1 VYFSLIILIY
11 KGNQGFLDQHLALR
25 WINSNVEKFGGDP
38 NRITLLGYGSGALY
52 VSYHL
57 VYKPGWTLFRNVILQ
72 SLSPINLAK
81 NHLSAKS
88 ATTRTNLFVDYLNCS
103 SLKCLYDMDTAD
115 LIAKS
120 RSFLYLNMSRQSKL
134 STLFLKSTFQPV
146 VDGTIFKE
154 SIIKS
159 FREGRFK
166 KCFMILGFNSNDGA
180 SLIPLNYGLMQDSL
194 NGNTQWI
201 DYNQMTDFIKK
212 YYNFYPNWPLRNNEY
227 FFETIINEYTK
238 NVTTHPSYFK
248 ALRRL
253 LTDESSFCSILK
265 QLEYL
270 KRWSEEQQKIYFY
283 IYEHRISTSKYPNW
297 YGVVQGDELAS
308 LFAHSF
314 NDEIKD
320 SSNLKSVNPWL
331 QTSSVSF
338 SKLDKLVA
346 KEIITKW
353 TNFLYNDNPNKAT
366 SKPFKLRDSIGK
378 IWPEF
383 KMNSDSNS
391 MMYYSFKTTGT
402 FSFKI
407 FSNQT
412 ISCNCWNKL
421 IPLNVDKQLGN

>member
-1 VYFSLIILIY
+1 M
-11 KGNQGFLDQHLALR
+11 
-25 WINSNVEKFGGDP
+25 
-38 NRITLLGYGSGALY
+38 LGYGSGALY

-88 ATTRTNLFVDYLNCS
+88 ATARTNLFVDYLNCS
-103 SLKCLYDMDTAD
+103 SLKCLYEMDTAD
-115 LIAKS
+115 LIVKS

-154 SIIKS
+154 SVIKS
-159 FREGRFK
+159 LREGRFK

-201 DYNQMTDFIKK
+201 DYNQMVDFIKK

-227 FFETIINEYTK
+227 FFETLINEYTK

-253 LTDESSFCSILK
+253 LTDESSFCSFLK

-270 KRWSEEQQKIYFY
+270 TRWSEEQQKIYFY

-346 KEIITKW
+346 KEIVITDLK
-353 TNFLYNDNPNKAT
+353 
-366 SKPFKLRDSIGK
+366 GV
-378 IWPEF
+378 
-383 KMNSDSNS
+383 
-391 MMYYSFKTTGT
+391 
-402 FSFKI
+402 
-407 FSNQT
+407 
-412 ISCNCWNKL
+412 
-421 IPLNVDKQLGN
+421 LNNLNL